1 MKGRFR
7 GGYLERAVFESGDP
21 LTRALVVDHGE
32 RGLVGAHRHHLDGAV
47 LAARG
52 QVGVAVVEDEGGHLG
67 LQSEA
72 LVDLLPA
79 QVEHVD
85 GVVAA
90 DEQILLRS
98 PGELQDGGA
107 GDAVEWYLL
116 RGVLLLL
123 DVRQHR
129 LVPPLD
135 GAGHTAVV
143 NTPTV
148 GAVPAV

>member
-1 MKGRFR
+1 MVPDD
-7 GGYLERAVFESGDP
+7 E
-21 LTRALVVDHGE
+21 
-32 RGLVGAHRHHLDGAV
+32 
-47 LAARG
+47 
-52 QVGVAVVEDEGGHLG
+52 VGVAVVEDEGGHLG

-79 QVEHVD
+79 EVEHVD